1 VAVTD
6 VQSLLPLA
14 AVVLPAAAV
23 PIIYAT
29 RSRPNVREAVTLA
42 AAIGTLAVVWLAVR
56 VPGTPV
62 TPLGSVAGVPVG
74 LRADAAGL
82 LFALLAATL
91 WLATSL
97 YSVGYMR
104 GLGEGGQTGYYAAFA
119 ASVAATMGVAFSA
132 GLFTLFV
139 FYELL
144 TLATY
149 PLVVHAGTREAR
161 DAGRTY
167 LAYTL
172 GGGVLILGGT
182 VLVAVLSGTDAFA
195 PGGLAALAT
204 VDPTAA
210 RVGFTLLAVGFA
222 VKTAVMPLHGWLPTA
237 MVAPTPV
244 SGLLHAVAVVKSGV
258 FALGRTVHYTFG
270 PELTW
275 ELGVGL
281 PLAVAAAVT
290 MVLAGV
296 VGLRQDSIKRGLAYS
311 TISQLSYVALGFALA
326 TPLALLGALLHVVAH
341 AFMKITLFY
350 AAGVI
355 AVETG
360 EKYVSAIAGIGARL
374 PVTMAA
380 FAVAAAGLVGF
391 PLVAGFV
398 SKFHLVVG
406 AAAGPQPVFVAAYL
420 LAGLL
425 KLLYFWPI
433 VYVAFFGRRDGSD
446 PASRHAF
453 AGPHVT
459 DGGYDADPVGVQGH
473 GRSRDRSRDRG
484 GGHASTDRDGDGS
497 SDGLP
502 DETSRSSAVASGWER
517 PGLGREASPF
527 LLVPVVFTALVAVG
541 LGVAPTAFPFW
552 DLATAAVG
560 EVFP

>member
-1 VAVTD
+1 VSSV
-6 VQSLLPLA
+6 LPLA
-14 AVVLPAAAV
+14 AVAV
-23 PIIYAT
+23 PALAVPLIYLA
-29 RSRPNVREAVTLA
+29 RSRPTVREAVTLVA
-42 AAIGTLAVVWLAVR
+42 AAVTLAVVWLAVR
-56 VPGTPV
+56 APGTPT
-62 TPLGSVAGVPVG
+62 TPLGSVAGVPLG
-74 LRADAAGL
+74 LRADPAGL

-91 WLATSL
+91 WLATSV
-97 YSVGYMR
+97 YSLGYLR
-104 GLGEGGQTGYYAAFA
+104 GLDAGGHTTYFAAFA
-119 ASVAATMGVAFSA
+119 ASIAATMGVAFAS
-132 GLFTLFV
+132 GLFALFV

-161 DAGRTY
+161 AAGRSY

-172 GGGVLILGGT
+172 GGGVLLLGG
-182 VLVAVLSGTDAFA
+182 VALVAVLAGTEAFDA
-195 PGGLAALAT
+195 GGIAALAAA
-204 VDPTAA
+204 DPALA
-210 RVGFTLLAVGFA
+210 RVAFALLAVGFG

-258 FALGRTVHYTFG
+258 FGLGRTVGYTFG

-275 ELGVGL
+275 DLGVGL

-311 TISQLSYVALGFALA
+311 TVSHLSYVALGFALA
-326 TPLALLGALLHVVAH
+326 TPLTVLGALLHVVSH

-360 EKYVSAIAGIGARL
+360 EKYVSDVAGVGRRL
-374 PVTMAA
+374 PLTMVA

-398 SKFHLVVG
+398 SKFTLVVG
-406 AAAGPQPVFVAAYL
+406 AAGGAGPRPAFVTAFL

-433 VYVAFFGRRDGSD
+433 VYAAFFG
-446 PASRHAF
+446 
-453 AGPHVT
+453 
-459 DGGYDADPVGVQGH
+459 
-473 GRSRDRSRDRG
+473 
-484 GGHASTDRDGDGS
+484 DRDGAEPRSRHPFAPPHAAVRGDG
-497 SDGLP
+497 GLADLVEPGRDADRDRDASGP
-502 DETSRSSAVASGWER
+502 DAAGWER
-517 PGLGREASPF
+517 RPLGREASP
-527 LLVPVVFTALVAVG
+527 LLLGPVVFTALGAVA
-541 LGVAPTAFPFW
+541 LGVVPTATPVW
-552 DLATAAVG
+552 ELATAAAA
-560 EVFP
+560 EVFAP